1 MYNLKCYFKILFQF
15 NATTKKSKVNESE
28 VQKTI
33 DERKL
38 IIREQNSIIN
48 EKSAELDKLEKEK
61 IQLEQSNKKINHKQ
75 NDLKEN
81 LTQANRQVK
90 PTLN

>member
-1 MYNLKCYFKILFQF
+1 
-15 NATTKKSKVNESE
+15 
-28 VQKTI
+28 VQVTI

-48 EKSAELDKLEKEK
+48 EKSAELDQIEKEK
-61 IQLEQSNKKINHKQ
+61 ITLEQSNKKINHKK

-81 LTQANRQVK
+81 LSQANRQVAF
-90 PTLN
+90 N

>member
-1 MYNLKCYFKILFQF
+1 MSRKLKL
-15 NATTKKSKVNESE
+15 NESE